1 MVHWLVSTK
10 RFRPGP
16 TKRYVPAP
24 AVAVSRA
31 VGVNSDRMVVLAIS
45 PTVIRPALVYKIV
58 RVVVLEQPETA
69 LVATTE

>member
-1 MVHWLVSTK
+1 
-10 RFRPGP
+10 
-16 TKRYVPAP
+16 
-24 AVAVSRA
+24 
-31 VGVNSDRMVVLAIS
+31 MVVLAIS